1 MPIRVIHM
9 GLANSASL
17 FLIALTLWA
26 LVQFL
31 RSQPLG
37 SSWYG
42 AAVVVELL
50 IVAQA
55 LVGGALWGT
64 QGFLIAQRPWIH
76 ILYGAVAVI
85 TLPAAYSYFSRIED
99 PRVQSLAMT
108 LACAFLWGIVQ
119 RAAQVI
125 TLQVPY

>member
-17 FLIALTLWA
+17 FLIVLTLWA

-31 RSQPLG
+31 RSRPLD

-50 IVAQA
+50 LVGQA
-55 LVGGALWGT
+55 LVGAGLWAT
-64 QGFLIAQRPWIH
+64 QGFVIAQRPWIH

-108 LACAFLWGIVQ
+108 LSCAFLWGIVQ
-119 RAAQVI
+119 RSAQVI
-125 TLQVPY
+125 TLQVLY

>member
-17 FLIALTLWA
+17 FLIVLTLWA

-31 RSQPLG
+31 RSRPLDP
-37 SSWYG
+37 SWYG

-50 IVAQA
+50 LVGQA
-55 LVGGALWGT
+55 LVGAGLWAT
-64 QGFLIAQRPWIH
+64 QGFVIAQRPWIH

-108 LACAFLWGIVQ
+108 LSCAFLWGIVQ
-119 RAAQVI
+119 RSAQVI